1 MSLIH
6 QALNRPEPPE
16 RENNSQFNPMGRPN
30 SQSRA
35 LWWWITAMASLATLS
50 LLGYQGWQSL
60 NNTPAVQESTPQT
73 PSANQAVARLSPPKE
88 VAKPVDSPSG
98 PSVEQTPIIQ
108 SKPEESLPAAPVPA
122 NPKPATPKPAPIE
135 APQPETQ
142 QKVEVDVETKA
153 APELIQPE
161 PEVKPEAV
169 ANAPTEETPAKET
182 GANSTPTIT
191 KATVKPVMETA
202 NTDTA
207 ESNPVRPA
215 RNPDQDLEARVQNA
229 LDQGELERAE
239 SLLNGWIARAPD
251 AEMPRLWLAK
261 IYLSSG
267 LPEAADPLLN
277 GLGSVEALGLR
288 GLLLEKTGR
297 YQVASQVF
305 EHLTRREPETPGWW
319 LHWAINQEN
328 SGQLAKARI
337 LYQTFLKEF
346 SAYDASLT
354 AFARERYQALEGW

>member
-16 RENNSQFNPMGRPN
+16 RENQSQFNPMSRPN
-30 SQSRA
+30 RRGRA
-35 LWWWITAMASLATLS
+35 LWWWVTALASLATLT

-60 NNTPAVQESTPQT
+60 RNTPPVQESITQT
-73 PSANQAVARLSPPKE
+73 PAANQAVARLSPPKE
-88 VAKPVDSPSG
+88 VAKPADP
-98 PSVEQTPIIQ
+98 PPAPTVEQAPVIQ
-108 SKPEESLPAAPVPA
+108 SKPTNPPTEAPVQ
-122 NPKPATPKPAPIE
+122 ATPEPARPEPAPIE
-135 APQPETQ
+135 APTPPPQTE
-142 QKVEVDVETKA
+142 A
-153 APELIQPE
+153 
-161 PEVKPEAV
+161 EVKPTPEVAQPAPEAKPV
-169 ANAPTEETPAKET
+169 AADAAPKEETPPEATHPE
-182 GANSTPTIT
+182 PTQT
-191 KATVKPVMETA
+191 ATVKATVKPVMETR
-202 NTDTA
+202 DTETA
-207 ESNPVRPA
+207 ASNPVRPA
-215 RNPDQDLEARVQNA
+215 QNPDQNLETRVQHA

-239 SLLNGWIARAPD
+239 SLLKGWIDRAPD

-277 GLGSVEALGLR
+277 GLSSIEALGLR

-297 YQVASQVF
+297 YQDASRVF

-346 SAYDASLT
+346 SAFDASLT